1 MERRELLQVPMET
14 HVLWHA
20 HKVSREVSSTKTQG
34 LPTPEPQTASKR
46 GTCEVITVA
55 LG

>member
-1 MERRELLQVPMET
+1 MEQRELLQVPMET

-34 LPTPEPQTASKR
+34 LPRPEPQTVSRR
-46 GTCEVITVA
+46 GTREVISVA